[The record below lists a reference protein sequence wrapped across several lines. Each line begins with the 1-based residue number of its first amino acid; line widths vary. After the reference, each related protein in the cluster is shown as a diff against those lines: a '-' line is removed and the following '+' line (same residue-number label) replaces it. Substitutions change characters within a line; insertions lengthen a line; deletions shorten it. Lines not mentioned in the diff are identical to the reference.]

1 MRRENEEEEEE
12 EAGGWEEEGGGGE
25 ENLQTVYRDQQSPD
39 PRAHESWGLGPPH
52 YTGIYM
58 ATKQWPWDM

>member
-1 MRRENEEEEEE
+1 MRREKEEEEEE
-12 EAGGWEEEGGGGE
+12 GDRGWEEGGEGGE

-52 YTGIYM
+52 YTGIYRD
-58 ATKQWPWDM
+58 TKQWP